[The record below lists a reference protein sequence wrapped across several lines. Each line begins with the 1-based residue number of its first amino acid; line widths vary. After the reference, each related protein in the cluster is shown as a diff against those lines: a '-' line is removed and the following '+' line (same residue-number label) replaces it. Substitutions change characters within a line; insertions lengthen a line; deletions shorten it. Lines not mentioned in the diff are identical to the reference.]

1 MFARHVT
8 NMIRGLDRRKRH
20 RYPVVGPITLTLYSG
35 EEAITCKLE
44 DVSLGG
50 ARARFEQPVELGE
63 EFEIWHPSTGRFRAL
78 RRWSTTRTLGLSFD
92 NLEVATHL
100 CVQCLNQ
107 LLPKKKVVASR
118 S

>member
-8 NMIRGLDRRKRH
+8 EMIRGLDRRKRH

-35 EEAITCKLE
+35 GKAITCKLE

-50 ARARFEQPVELGE
+50 ARARFEHPVELAD
-63 EFEIWHPSTGRFRAL
+63 EFELWHPSTGRFRAL
-78 RRWSTTRTLGLSFD
+78 RRWSTSRTLGLSFD
-92 NLEVATHL
+92 NLEAATHL